1 MSDPAKHQCCFK
13 SGIILTC
20 EGALKRE
27 PRHLLLLLS
36 LAGLL
41 NIYPQRGAQGA
52 GEVSEK
58 TSYHSLP
65 KPRSF
70 QLEVFVQFYVFF
82 FVFVSPFWE
91 PCGEGFGAPLL
102 LIRAE

>member
-1 MSDPAKHQCCFK
+1 M
-13 SGIILTC
+13 
-20 EGALKRE
+20 
-27 PRHLLLLLS
+27 LLS

-82 FVFVSPFWE
+82 FVLYRLSGNRVVKDSVHL
-91 PCGEGFGAPLL
+91 CSSSV
-102 LIRAE
+102 